1 MSAAIQERPTECPH
15 CRSGPETYW
24 YMKHRYLFDVDLA
37 RQLVQDDGR
46 EAVEVDEAS
55 VRQSVEWTVIHPE
68 HVGHVNTKYPGI
80 ITHVWYP
87 LPNGERVHGHLLI
100 DGNHRAARC
109 LELGI
114 PFFAHVLSEDES
126 RQIVLKSPENEAGP
140 SRSTEVSATV
150 CSRT

>member
-1 MSAAIQERPTECPH
+1 MSAIQEVSSECPH

-37 RQLVQDDGR
+37 RQLVRDDR
-46 EAVEVDEAS
+46 EPVEVDDAS
-55 VRQSVEWTVIHPE
+55 VRQSVEWTVIYPE
-68 HVGHVNTKYPGI
+68 HVHHVDTRHPGI

-87 LPNGERVHGHLLI
+87 MPNGERVHGHLLI

-114 PFFAHVLSEDES
+114 PFYAYLLSEDES
-126 RQIVLKSPENEAGP
+126 LQIVLKSPENETAD
-140 SRSTEVSATV
+140 RN
-150 CSRT
+150 